1 MKEKNLSLN
10 NTGHFSKGYAAGYSA
25 ALDDA
30 LKLLKESESLDQAFK
45 FLQQVVP
52 DQVNDLFEALDK
64 KRK

>member
-1 MKEKNLSLN
+1 MKEKNLNSN
-10 NTGHFSKGYAAGYSA
+10 STGHFSKGYAVGYSA

-52 DQVNDLFEALDK
+52 DQVNDLFEVL
-64 KRK
+64 

>member
-1 MKEKNLSLN
+1 MKEKNLNLN
-10 NTGHFSKGYAAGYSA
+10 NTGHFSKGYAVGYSA